1 MAHRASNILPFINP
15 AEQKTG
21 VVGRV
26 HHDGSITFR
35 GQHYPTIKDVPK
47 DCQAI
52 RPDVETESS
61 GGASTGRSLR
71 RPGAGAERVVLLCLL
86 TYIQILYRIGT

>member
-15 AEQKTG
+15 AEQMTG

-26 HHDGSITFR
+26 HRDGSITFR
-35 GQHYPTIKDVPK
+35 GQRYPTIKDVPK

-52 RPDVETESS
+52 RPDVETEVQW
-61 GGASTGRSLR
+61 R
-71 RPGAGAERVVLLCLL
+71 R
-86 TYIQILYRIGT
+86 LYRAIAPEARRGR